1 MPLVRWVC
9 RLVACAVA
17 AALMPAAASAA
28 CTVTPKVTANVGPYS
43 PAAVAAAK
51 LPTIASQA
59 GLGCNATVLTLFGG
73 NYVRATFSSLNAMTL
88 KNGGRAIP
96 YTAFADSGGTVPLSN
111 GAMIDYMQNNLLNL
125 LGLLGSSNA
134 ALPLYIK
141 PGTAAGLPYGNYVD
155 KITVAWD
162 WKICSLAYVLG
173 ACVGTLDQ
181 GVGSSEITVT
191 VAVGPQDVTMTVSS
205 VATWDP
211 VNGTG
216 RPFALPGSKGRTS
229 MAVRNPDLVPLDDG
243 SLALVYRVPARTS
256 VALDGDGT
264 AGNPVFGFSDGSPAS
279 GTSLSYVPGSAT
291 DDVDFSTDN
300 GATWTYSPV
309 AGNRASEAAVTALR
323 FRPKG
328 AMKAGGAFTLSF
340 PYLVR

>member
-1 MPLVRWVC
+1 MRFVDWLFRI
-9 RLVACAVA
+9 VA
-17 AALMPAAASAA
+17 AAAAATLLPAAASAA
-28 CTVTPKVTANVGPYS
+28 CTVTAKVGSTVGPYS
-43 PAAVAAAK
+43 PAAVAAGK
-51 LPTIASQA
+51 VPTIASQA

-73 NYVRATFSSLNAMTL
+73 NYVRATFSSLNAMKL
-88 KNGGRAIP
+88 KNGTSTLG
-96 YTAFADSGGTVPLSN
+96 YTAFADSGSTVALSN
-111 GAMIDYMQNNLLNL
+111 GATIDYMQNNLLNL

-134 ALPLYIK
+134 ALPLYVK
-141 PGTAAGLPYGNYVD
+141 PGAAAGLPYGDYVD
-155 KITVAWD
+155 KITIAWD
-162 WKICSLAYVLG
+162 WRICSVAYVLG

-181 GVGSSEITVT
+181 GSGSSEITVT
-191 VAVGPQDVTMTVSS
+191 MTVGPRDVTMTVSS
-205 VATWDP
+205 AVTWDS

-229 MAVRNPDLVPLDDG
+229 LAVRNPDLVPLDDG

-256 VALDGDGT
+256 IALDGDGT
-264 AGNPVFGFSDGSPAS
+264 GSSTVFGFTDGSPAS
-279 GTSLSYVPGSAT
+279 GTTLSYVAGSAT
-291 DDVDFSTDN
+291 DDVDFSADN

-328 AMKAGGAFTLSF
+328 AMKAGSAFTLSF